1 MSDQQSNPPTGL
13 ASREV
18 DGNPNPYPR
27 SLSGK
32 IALVVGGSGAIG
44 AATSRMLSVAG
55 AEVVVTHLTGE
66 RDAEAALALVEE
78 LGAHRC
84 SAYAADVA
92 DTASLIVLREQL
104 RGKHG
109 RLDILVNAAGFT
121 KPVPH
126 HDLDGLT
133 DELIDRMF
141 QVNWRGQ
148 YAAIRTFSPMLK
160 ASGDGLIVSI
170 SSIAGFT
177 AIGSS
182 IAYCAAKAGID
193 VMTKALARVLAPEV
207 RVLAVSPGVVDTHF
221 VPGRGLDFN
230 EKVSASTPLRRVAD
244 ADDIA
249 AAITAC
255 ATMLGY
261 STGHTIQVDGGR
273 AL

>member
-1 MSDQQSNPPTGL
+1 MNYPKSL
-13 ASREV
+13 
-18 DGNPNPYPR
+18 DG
-27 SLSGK
+27 K
-32 IALVVGGSGAIG
+32 VALVVGGSGAIG
-44 AATSRMLSVAG
+44 AATCRMLAQAG
-55 AEVVVTHLTGE
+55 ATVVLTHKPGESSTEVASGILK
-66 RDAEAALALVEE
+66 E
-78 LGAHRC
+78 LPGAGH
-84 SAYAADVA
+84 SAHPADVA
-92 DTASLIVLREQL
+92 DTASLLRVRDAIAE
-104 RGKHG
+104 RHG

-126 HDLDGLT
+126 ADLEALD

-148 YAAIRTFSPMLK
+148 FAAIRTFAPLLK
-160 ASGDGLIVSI
+160 RSGDGLIVSI
-170 SSIAGFT
+170 SSIAAFT
-177 AIGSS
+177 GVGSS

-221 VPGRGLDFN
+221 VPGRGANFN
-230 EKVSASTPLRRVAD
+230 DKVSASTPLRRIAQ

-261 STGHTIQVDGGR
+261 STGHIVQVDGGR
-273 AL
+273 AI

>member
-1 MSDQQSNPPTGL
+1 MNYPKSL
-13 ASREV
+13 
-18 DGNPNPYPR
+18 DG
-27 SLSGK
+27 K
-32 IALVVGGSGAIG
+32 VALVVGGSGAIG
-44 AATSRMLSVAG
+44 AATCRMLAEGGATVVLTHKRGERS
-55 AEVVVTHLTGE
+55 AEVASGILK
-66 RDAEAALALVEE
+66 E
-78 LGAHRC
+78 LPGAGH
-84 SAYAADVA
+84 SAHPADVA
-92 DTASLIVLREQL
+92 GTASLLRVRDAIAE
-104 RGKHG
+104 RHG

-126 HDLDGLT
+126 ADLEALD

-148 YAAIRTFSPMLK
+148 FAAIRTFAPLLK
-160 ASGDGLIVSI
+160 RSGDGLIVSI
-170 SSIAGFT
+170 SSISAFT
-177 AIGSS
+177 GVGSS

-221 VPGRGLDFN
+221 VPGRGANFN
-230 EKVSASTPLRRVAD
+230 DKVSASTPLRRIAQ

-261 STGHTIQVDGGR
+261 STGHIVQVDGGR
-273 AL
+273 AI

>member
-1 MSDQQSNPPTGL
+1 MNYPKSL
-13 ASREV
+13 
-18 DGNPNPYPR
+18 DG
-27 SLSGK
+27 K
-32 IALVVGGSGAIG
+32 VALVVGGSGAIG
-44 AATSRMLSVAG
+44 AATCRMLAQAG
-55 AEVVVTHLTGE
+55 ATVVLTHKPGE
-66 RDAEAALALVEE
+66 RSAEVARGILKELPGAGHLA
-78 LGAHRC
+78 HP
-84 SAYAADVA
+84 ADIA
-92 DTASLIVLREQL
+92 DTASLLRVRDAIAE
-104 RGKHG
+104 RHG

-126 HDLDGLT
+126 ADLEALD

-148 YAAIRTFSPMLK
+148 FAAIRTFAPLLK
-160 ASGDGLIVSI
+160 RSGDGLIVSI
-170 SSIAGFT
+170 SSISAFT
-177 AIGSS
+177 GVGSS

-221 VPGRGLDFN
+221 VPGRGANFN
-230 EKVSASTPLRRVAD
+230 DKVSASTPLRRIAQ

-261 STGHTIQVDGGR
+261 STGHIVQVDGGR
-273 AL
+273 AI

>member
-1 MSDQQSNPPTGL
+1 MNYPKSL
-13 ASREV
+13 
-18 DGNPNPYPR
+18 DG
-27 SLSGK
+27 K
-32 IALVVGGSGAIG
+32 VALVVGGSGAIG
-44 AATSRMLSVAG
+44 AATCRMLAHAG
-55 AEVVVTHLTGE
+55 ATVVLTHKPGE
-66 RDAEAALALVEE
+66 RSTEVARGILKELPGAGHLA
-78 LGAHRC
+78 HP
-84 SAYAADVA
+84 ADIA
-92 DTASLIVLREQL
+92 DTASLLRVRDAIAE
-104 RGKHG
+104 RHG

-126 HDLDGLT
+126 TDLEALD

-148 YAAIRTFSPMLK
+148 FAAIRTFAPLLK
-160 ASGDGLIVSI
+160 RSGDGLIISI
-170 SSIAGFT
+170 SSISAFT
-177 AIGSS
+177 GVGSS

-221 VPGRGLDFN
+221 VPGRGANFN
-230 EKVSASTPLRRVAD
+230 DKVSASTPLRRIAQ

-261 STGHTIQVDGGR
+261 STGHIVQVDGGR
-273 AL
+273 AI